1 MPHSHFYPPLNLQCF
16 PPGMPDDIIQKGK
29 DIKGVS
35 EIVQNG
41 KHFKFTITA
50 GSKVIQNEFT
60 LGEECEMEFMTGE
73 KIKVGVAPFSHPLLP
88 ELFLEPGPRL
98 PPSRL
103 PAHNSYC

>member
-1 MPHSHFYPPLNLQCF
+1 
-16 PPGMPDDIIQKGK
+16 MPDDIIQKGK

-41 KHFKFTITA
+41 KHFKFIITA

-73 KIKVGVAPFSHPLLP
+73 KIKVGGTPSSHPLPP
-88 ELFLEPGPRL
+88 ELFLEPCPRL
-98 PPSRL
+98 PSSRL
-103 PAHNSYC
+103 PAYNSYC

>member
-1 MPHSHFYPPLNLQCF
+1 
-16 PPGMPDDIIQKGK
+16 MPDDIIQKGK
-29 DIKGVS
+29 DVKGVS

-73 KIKVGVAPFSHPLLP
+73 KIKVGGAPSSHPLLP
-88 ELFLEPGPRL
+88 ELFLEPGPRN
-98 PPSRL
+98 PSR
-103 PAHNSYC
+103 AA